1 MAKRKNFKC
10 PKCDRTFGMAP
21 HLGRHMAT
29 MHGNRLK
36 RGRAAP
42 AAQTRSHAAARGP
55 AGLLGDVRTWRAELA
70 ARQAELANQVAA
82 LDQLLAVLDGVA
94 PKAATTPG
102 PRGRSRGRVRQ
113 GPLKSFVVRVL
124 RAARRPMRRIEI
136 ADAVL
141 KAGYK
146 SRDKTFAKSVGVAL
160 RTVPGVKKLG
170 RGVYQAT

>member
-29 MHGNRLK
+29 MHGSRLK
-36 RGRAAP
+36 RGGAARAAG
-42 AAQTRSHAAARGP
+42 TRSRAAARGP
-55 AGLLGDVRTWRAELA
+55 AGLLGEIHTWRAELA
-70 ARQAELANQVAA
+70 AQQAELASQVAA
-82 LDQLLAVLDGVA
+82 LDQLLATLDGVA
-94 PKAATTPG
+94 PKAAAKPG
-102 PRGRSRGRVRQ
+102 PRGRSRGPVRH
-113 GPLKSFVVRVL
+113 GSLKSFVVRVL
-124 RAARRPMRRIEI
+124 QAARRPMRRKEI
-136 ADAVL
+136 AGAVL